1 MDEIRC
7 GNCHR
12 KLGEGEYTRLAIKC
26 PRCGHINQLSAMRA
40 TPERRRAST
49 VNTSHDGLSLP
60 NSKTHRAVD
69 RR

>member
-26 PRCGHINQLSAMRA
+26 PRCGHINQLSAQSA
-40 TPERRRAST
+40 IPERRRASP
-49 VNTSHDGLSLP
+49 VNTTHDGLSSP
-60 NSKTHRAVD
+60 NGQTYRSLD

>member
-26 PRCGHINQLSAMRA
+26 PRCGHINQLSALSA
-40 TPERRRAST
+40 TPARRRASN
-49 VNTSHDGLSLP
+49 VNMTHDGLSSP
-60 NSKTHRAVD
+60 NGQTHRSLD